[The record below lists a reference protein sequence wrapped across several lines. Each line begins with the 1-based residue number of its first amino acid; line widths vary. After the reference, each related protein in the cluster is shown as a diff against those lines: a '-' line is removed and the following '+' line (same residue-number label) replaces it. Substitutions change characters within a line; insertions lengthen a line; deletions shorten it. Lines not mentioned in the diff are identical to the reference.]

1 MPYRGHADTL
11 ESEDA
16 VLVQAWPPSAQEPR
30 WKHGRVRVL
39 APGSSRDSLVSAV
52 AKAGITSTF
61 NPASIGRAV
70 RMAQDGIER
79 PALGQAHAQR
89 ISLGLRV
96 MVVEDNVISQIILR
110 EQLEHLGCAATML
123 SNGTEALRHWDALD
137 HDVVIT
143 DLNMPLMGGYEL
155 ARSLRKL
162 GYTGAI
168 LGLTASAAPEA
179 TRLGLDAG
187 MDQVLLK
194 PLPILV
200 LAQTLHDL
208 AEDLN

>member
-1 MPYRGHADTL
+1 M
-11 ESEDA
+11 
-16 VLVQAWPPSAQEPR
+16 
-30 WKHGRVRVL
+30 
-39 APGSSRDSLVSAV
+39 SAV
-52 AKAGITSTF
+52 SKGGITSTF
-61 NPASIGRAV
+61 NPVSIGRAV

-79 PALGQAHAQR
+79 PALGPAHVQR

-110 EQLEHLGCAATML
+110 EQLEHLGCTVAIVA
-123 SNGTEALRHWDALD
+123 NGNEALRQWNALE
-137 HDVVIT
+137 HDVVLT
-143 DLNMPLMGGYEL
+143 DLNMPMMGGYEL

-162 GYTGAI
+162 GYAGSI

-187 MDQVLLK
+187 MDRVLLK

-200 LAQTLHDL
+200 LAQALHDL
-208 AEDLN
+208 AKDLN